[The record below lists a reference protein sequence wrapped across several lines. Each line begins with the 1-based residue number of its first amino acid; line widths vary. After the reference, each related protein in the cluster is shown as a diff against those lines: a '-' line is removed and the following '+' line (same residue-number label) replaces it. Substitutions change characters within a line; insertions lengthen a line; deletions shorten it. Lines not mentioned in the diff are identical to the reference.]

1 MLEQALGGSGRKAES
16 GERRAESKKAES
28 RKQKAESREQKGGLL
43 EQEGQALYG
52 PEESCAVL
60 VLEAIFSVRDV
71 HILRLRLRCTAHQA
85 GGRRR
90 RAGDA
95 HAVELCQYTLVPGQ
109 V

>member
-16 GERRAESKKAES
+16 GERRA
-28 RKQKAESREQKGGLL
+28 RKQKAERGERRAEQKGGLL